1 MDIVEQAQ
9 SQNQNNLNKM
19 PYVIYQGHH
28 YNKYIN
34 FAKVILPSKTYLQ
47 EIGSFINLEGDICK
61 IKDVV
66 YDDNIYVKENIII
79 LYSVFSILFNKVKD
93 NLKKVIKDNNISE
106 LNPVLKIQ
114 ENYSI
119 SDNLALFNN
128 IKIKNN
134 IVKNYTINSTLYNFY
149 ANDNISNASQIMS
162 NCNKSLVK
170 RSNY

>member
-1 MDIVEQAQ
+1 
-9 SQNQNNLNKM
+9 M

-61 IKDVV
+61 IKDIV

>member
-1 MDIVEQAQ
+1 MTLSDETKQKIYEDFEQCKD
-9 SQNQNNLNKM
+9 KM
-19 PYVIYQGHH
+19 YGTLTEKERKKLGAFYTPPQLVI
-28 YNKYIN
+28 KMIEK
-34 FAKVILPSKTYLQ
+34 F
-47 EIGSFINLEGDICK
+47 ENLEGDICK
-61 IKDVV
+61 IKDIV

>member
-1 MDIVEQAQ
+1 
-9 SQNQNNLNKM
+9 M

-61 IKDVV
+61 IKDIV

-93 NLKKVIKDNNISE
+93 NLKKVITDNNISE